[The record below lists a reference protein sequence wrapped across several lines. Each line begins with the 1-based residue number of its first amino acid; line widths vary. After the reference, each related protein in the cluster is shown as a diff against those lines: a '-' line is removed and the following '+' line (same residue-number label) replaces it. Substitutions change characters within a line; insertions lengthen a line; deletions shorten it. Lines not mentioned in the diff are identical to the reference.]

1 MVYQL
6 GYVKKHIIQK
16 KDSHMRRILLTS
28 VLLFTAIAPA
38 AAQDLKTVLDIPEG
52 ATLIS
57 LAATE
62 RVEVEQDLL
71 IANLSYEAEN
81 KDPAKLQEEIN
92 KIMTRALAEAR
103 AVKTVKVSTLGY
115 QVYPYDYNPD
125 PKPLQLGEQPKLD
138 RKWRGSQTLM
148 LKGKASDDLLGLVG
162 KLQALR
168 LNIGNLSYTVSPEL
182 MEETQNIMLESALR
196 KLKTKA
202 ERTAK
207 ALGKSQ
213 SDLLNV
219 NVDTGG
225 YAPQPY
231 YPGAVMMKAAS
242 AEVAMTAPVAAPG
255 QSDIT
260 LTVNAQALIK

>member
-1 MVYQL
+1 
-6 GYVKKHIIQK
+6 
-16 KDSHMRRILLTS
+16 MRSLVFSAL
-28 VLLFTAIAPA
+28 VFLIASSSA
-38 AAQDLKTVLDIPEG
+38 HAQDLKTVLDIPEG

-71 IANLSYEAEN
+71 IAHLSYEAEN

-92 KIMTRALAEAR
+92 KIMTKALAEAK

-125 PKPLQLGEQPKLD
+125 PRPLQPGEQPKLE

-148 LKGKASDDLLGLVG
+148 LKGKASDDLLNLVG

-168 LNIGNLSYTVSPEL
+168 LNVSNLSYTVSPEL

-213 SDLLNV
+213 SNLLNV
-219 NVDTGG
+219 NVDVGG
-225 YAPQPY
+225 FAPPPY
-231 YPGAVMMKAAS
+231 YGGAVMMKAEAAS
-242 AEVAMTAPVAAPG
+242 ADMAPPVAAPG

-260 LTVNAQALIK
+260 LTVNAQALIR